1 MARPKSS
8 QHELKRD
15 EILDVAAQC
24 FADRSYPAASM
35 NDIAAAGGTSKARL
49 YHYYES
55 KEAILFDLLDRYTQ
69 RLLAVIGQVEA
80 TAQRRNLDDRAA
92 LHELVRSF
100 LEEYEH
106 SATRHV
112 ALLHDTKFLGDAQR
126 DLILNRQR
134 DVVSAVTRFLRR
146 AYPVRVVAANQTPVA
161 MMLFGMIN
169 WTFTW
174 LRPGGPM
181 SYTAFAE
188 EVIAMLDMAG
198 AMTRRCTWWS
208 WALPAAA
215 SRRWASGSRR
225 LLGLPLIE
233 GDEFHPAAQHRKD
246 APGPAA
252 GRPGPGRLAATPG
265 AGTRPPPGRR
275 GADLL
280 GAQARYRDS
289 LRAAAPRL
297 RFVHL
302 ALSQEQAL
310 ERVAARD
317 GHFYPPSL
325 VASQFEALEDP
336 AAEAGVWSSTPACR
350 WRRSR
355 GGPSNWLAEQPH
367 R

>member
-80 TAQRRNLDDRAA
+80 TAQRRSLDDRAA
-92 LHELVRSF
+92 LHELVRCF
-100 LEEYEH
+100 LDEYEH

-126 DLILNRQR
+126 ELILNRQR

-146 AYPVRVVAANQTPVA
+146 AYPARVGAANQTPVT

-174 LRPGGPM
+174 LRPGGSL
-181 SYTAFAE
+181 SYPAFAE
-188 EVIAMLDMAG
+188 DVIGMLEH
-198 AMTRRCTWWS
+198 
-208 WALPAAA
+208 
-215 SRRWASGSRR
+215 
-225 LLGLPLIE
+225 GL
-233 GDEFHPAAQHRKD
+233 AQ
-246 APGPAA
+246 
-252 GRPGPGRLAATPG
+252 
-265 AGTRPPPGRR
+265 
-275 GADLL
+275 
-280 GAQARYRDS
+280 
-289 LRAAAPRL
+289 
-297 RFVHL
+297 
-302 ALSQEQAL
+302 
-310 ERVAARD
+310 
-317 GHFYPPSL
+317 
-325 VASQFEALEDP
+325 
-336 AAEAGVWSSTPACR
+336 
-350 WRRSR
+350 
-355 GGPSNWLAEQPH
+355 
-367 R
+367 

>member
-69 RLLAVIGQVEA
+69 RLLGVIGQVEA
-80 TAQRRNLDDRAA
+80 TAQRRSLDDRAT

-106 SATRHV
+106 SATRHI

-146 AYPVRVVAANQTPVA
+146 AYPGRVNAANQTPVT

-174 LRPGGPM
+174 LRPGGPL
-181 SYTAFAE
+181 SYSAFAE
-188 EVIAMLDMAG
+188 DVIAMLEH
-198 AMTRRCTWWS
+198 
-208 WALPAAA
+208 
-215 SRRWASGSRR
+215 
-225 LLGLPLIE
+225 GL
-233 GDEFHPAAQHRKD
+233 AQ
-246 APGPAA
+246 
-252 GRPGPGRLAATPG
+252 
-265 AGTRPPPGRR
+265 
-275 GADLL
+275 
-280 GAQARYRDS
+280 
-289 LRAAAPRL
+289 
-297 RFVHL
+297 
-302 ALSQEQAL
+302 
-310 ERVAARD
+310 
-317 GHFYPPSL
+317 
-325 VASQFEALEDP
+325 
-336 AAEAGVWSSTPACR
+336 
-350 WRRSR
+350 
-355 GGPSNWLAEQPH
+355 
-367 R
+367 